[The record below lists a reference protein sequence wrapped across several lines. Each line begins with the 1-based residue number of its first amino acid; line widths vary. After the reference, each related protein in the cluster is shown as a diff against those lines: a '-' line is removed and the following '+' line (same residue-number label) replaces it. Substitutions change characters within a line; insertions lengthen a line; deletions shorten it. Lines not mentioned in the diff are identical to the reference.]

1 MGNIRRL
8 AGLLVLLLALTWL
21 LPMQVSA
28 AENGTIWFESKVT
41 AEGVTVS
48 LWTDTDV
55 ASGVIT
61 INYDKKALTFRQLE
75 LEEAYIAAH
84 AINSKRPGVVQIS
97 WVAPADAASAD
108 AHLLMQLHF
117 EGASAEN
124 ISISGSG
131 YTTTGESVY
140 VAALDFVAL
149 NALIEEA
156 EGKLQEDY
164 TQESFA
170 AMRNALDEAKALL
183 EQQHVTPAQ
192 ISAAAEKLQAAM
204 DALQQPQPE
213 TQPGVTPGGDED
225 QNHLVAEVAIVST
238 VVIAAVALLLVILKK
253 RGNKAC
259 A

>member
-48 LWTDTDV
+48 LWTDADV

-117 EGASAEN
+117 EGASVEN
-124 ISISGSG
+124 ISISGSA

-225 QNHLVAEVAIVST
+225 QNHLVAVVAIVSA
-238 VVIAAVALLLVILKK
+238 VMIAAVALLLVILKK

>member
-28 AENGTIWFESKVT
+28 AENGTIWFESEVT

-61 INYDKKALTFRQLE
+61 INYDKKAWTFRQLE
-75 LEEAYIAAH
+75 LEEVYIAAH

-117 EGASAEN
+117 EGASVEN
-124 ISISGSG
+124 ISISGSA

-164 TQESFA
+164 TQESFT

-225 QNHLVAEVAIVST
+225 QNHLVAVVAIVSA
-238 VVIAAVALLLVILKK
+238 VMIAAVALLLVILKK